1 MRDERNPSPD
11 RGLGT
16 GVIAGMGATA
26 LVAVL
31 VIWAPWNGSHVADKS
46 APGTTVGS
54 STRPAA
60 PVAQLLPR
68 PAPLDNDKKEPL

>member
-11 RGLGT
+11 RGMGT
-16 GVIAGMGATA
+16 GVIAGIGAAA

-60 PVAQLLPR
+60 PVAPTS
-68 PAPLDNDKKEPL
+68 PAPSTAR